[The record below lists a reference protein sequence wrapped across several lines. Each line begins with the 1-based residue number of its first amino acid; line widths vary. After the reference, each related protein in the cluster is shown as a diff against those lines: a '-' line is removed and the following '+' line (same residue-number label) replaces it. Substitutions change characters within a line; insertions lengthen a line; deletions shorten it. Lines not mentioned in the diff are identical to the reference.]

1 MGHFDSYLVFKYT
14 IVKNIFLIVTILIV
28 NFAYSQEGIKEYV
41 CYKAGAEIEID
52 GEVYSDDWK
61 SIPWSDFFVDIEG
74 NKKPKPYLSTR
85 MKMLWD
91 ENYLYVAAEM
101 EEPHIWGYLNNHDD
115 IIYRDNDFEVFI
127 DPDGDGLNYFE
138 IEINALGTILDL
150 FLAKPY
156 NKKGKADLNW
166 NAEGLKKAVKHYGK
180 LNDTTGNDLKWTMEI
195 AIPWDSYHT
204 RIPNLKKPISGDTWR
219 INFSRV
225 EWKTEYVDGNY
236 RKNVNIETS
245 LPIPENNWVW
255 SPQGKINMHIPEMWG
270 TVTFVDDTAP
280 YPSSKYTVDN
290 YPKFWV
296 WMGGANKTNY
306 EWENI
311 VRKLDDAGI
320 KGFLFGGDTSM
331 LNKVIPIANQ
341 YGIQVQAWFWTMNR
355 SDAKPEW
362 LSVNQLGKSLKD
374 EKAYVG
380 YYKFMCPAIPEV
392 GLFIKQKMKELSS
405 VKGLRG
411 IHMDYIRYV
420 DVILPIGLQPK
431 YGLNQDHI
439 MPEFDYGYHPY
450 LRNLY
455 KETYNID
462 PIDIDDPGNNKPWIK
477 FRLNEL
483 NKTVITLRDYVRE
496 NDLEITAAVFPTPQM
511 SVDMVRQDWKNWNL
525 DCYFP
530 MVYHNFYN
538 EPISWIQ
545 DVMKENRKIIG
556 TKSKIFCGLYLPA
569 LKNKDELTNAINA
582 AMTGGADGIS
592 LFSYGNLNDDIIYQI
607 KQFTS
612 KQE

>member
-1 MGHFDSYLVFKYT
+1 MKRIFFLLLIIT
-14 IVKNIFLIVTILIV
+14 NIFVT
-28 NFAYSQEGIKEYV
+28 AQESMKEYT
-41 CYKAGAEIEID
+41 CYKTISEVDID
-52 GEVYSDDWK
+52 GNVYDSVWK
-61 SIPWSDFFVDIEG
+61 STQWSDFFVDIEG
-74 NKKPKPYLSTR
+74 DKKPKPYLNTR

-91 ENYLYVAAEM
+91 NNYLYIAAEM

-115 IIYRDNDFEVFI
+115 IVYGDNDFEIFI
-127 DPDGDGLNYFE
+127 DPDGDGQNYFE
-138 IEINALGTILDL
+138 IEINALETILDL

-166 NAEGLKKAVKHYGK
+166 NAQGLKKAILNYGK
-180 LNDTTGNDLKWTMEI
+180 INDSVGNDLKWTVEI
-195 AIPWDSYHT
+195 AIPWESYQT
-204 RIPNLKKPISGDTWR
+204 RTHDLKRPIIGDTWR

-225 EWKTEYVDGNY
+225 EWQTEFIDGRYVKILNKGTN
-236 RKNVNIETS
+236 

-255 SPQGKINMHIPEMWG
+255 SPQGKVNMHIPHMWG
-270 TVTFVDDTAP
+270 SVIFADNPTRHLKTN
-280 YPSSKYTVDN
+280 YTIDG

-296 WMGGANKTNY
+296 WLGGNKKSNY
-306 EWENI
+306 ELEKLAG
-311 VRKLDDAGI
+311 KLDDAGI
-320 KGFLFGGDTSM
+320 KGLLFGGDTAM

-341 YGIQVQAWFWTMNR
+341 YDIQVHAWFWTMNR
-355 SDAKPEW
+355 NDTQPEW

-374 EKAYVG
+374 EKAYVN

-392 GLFIKQKMKELSS
+392 RFFIKQKISELYS
-405 VKGLRG
+405 VKGLVG

-431 YGLNQDHI
+431 YGLVQDHI

-455 KETYNID
+455 IETHNID
-462 PIDIDDPGNNKPWIK
+462 PINIDDPSNDEPWIQ

-483 NKTVITLRDYVRE
+483 NKTVINIRDYVRE
-496 NDLEITAAVFPTPQM
+496 NNLEITAAVFPTPKL
-511 SVDMVRQDWKNWNL
+511 SADMVRQDWKNWNL

-545 DVMKENRKIIG
+545 NVMEEDREIIG
-556 TKSKIFCGLYLPA
+556 NKSKIFCGLYLPA
-569 LKNKDELTNAINA
+569 LQNDKDLTEAINSA
-582 AMTGGADGIS
+582 ITGGADGIS

-612 KQE
+612 K

>member
-1 MGHFDSYLVFKYT
+1 M
-14 IVKNIFLIVTILIV
+14 KNVFLIVAVFIA
-28 NFAYSQEGIKEYV
+28 NFVYSQESNKEYI
-41 CYKAGAEIEID
+41 CYKATSEIKID
-52 GEVYSDDWK
+52 GDVYDDDWS
-61 SIPWSDFFVDIEG
+61 SIQWSDFFVDIVSDT
-74 NKKPKPYLSTR
+74 KPKYSTR

-91 ENYLYVAAEM
+91 STYLYVAAEM

-115 IIYRDNDFEVFI
+115 IIYRDNDFEIFI

-138 IEINALGTILDL
+138 IEINALETILDL

-166 NAEGLKKAVKHYGK
+166 NAHGLKKAVKHYGTI
-180 LNDTTGNDLKWTMEI
+180 NDSIGNDLKWTIEL
-195 AIPWDSYHT
+195 AIPWESYHT
-204 RIPNLKKPISGDTWR
+204 RVPNLKRPVVGDTWR

-225 EWKTEYVDGNY
+225 EWETEFIDGNY
-236 RKNVNIETS
+236 VKILNPETN

-255 SPQGKINMHIPEMWG
+255 SPQGKINMHLPETWG
-270 TVTFVDDTAP
+270 GVTFANNLAP
-280 YPSSKYTVDN
+280 NPNANYTTDG

-296 WMGGANKTNY
+296 WMGGNKKSNY
-306 EWENI
+306 EWESVI
-311 VRKLDDAGI
+311 RKLDDAGI
-320 KGFLFGGDTSM
+320 KGLLFGGDTSM
-331 LNKVIPIANQ
+331 LNKIIPIADQ
-341 YGIQVQAWFWTMNR
+341 YNIQVHAWFWTMNR
-355 SDAKPEW
+355 NDAQPEW
-362 LSVNQLGKSLKD
+362 LSVNQLGKSLID

-392 GLFIKQKMKELSS
+392 QDFIKQKMGELSS
-405 VKGLRG
+405 VEGLAG

-420 DVILPIGLQPK
+420 DVVLPIGLQPK

-450 LRNLY
+450 LRKIY
-455 KETYNID
+455 KEAYNID
-462 PIDIDDPGNNKPWIK
+462 PINIDDPGNNEPWIQ

-483 NKTVITLRDYVRE
+483 NKTVINLRDYVHE
-496 NDLEITAAVFPTPQM
+496 NNLEITAAVFPTPQM
-511 SVDMVRQDWKNWNL
+511 SADMVRQDWKSWNL

-545 DVMKENRKIIG
+545 NVMEEDRKIIG

-569 LKNKDELTNAINA
+569 LQNKGDLTKAMEAAIE
-582 AMTGGADGIS
+582 GGADGIS
-592 LFSYGNLNDDIIYQI
+592 LFSYNNLNDDIIYQI
-607 KQFTS
+607 KQFTA
-612 KQE
+612 K